1 MRVTRRAR
9 GDGEGERGAVA
20 VFVAISLIA
29 IIAFAV
35 LTVDVGGLL
44 YRRRAMVNAS
54 DAAALAAA
62 QSCALTTDTTVPEIE
77 ADQNAALN
85 LSGLQPT
92 DGGIIDSSGC
102 DLAPTG
108 HVTTSYTTT
117 QPLYFGE
124 VIGLGNQRPVQ
135 ATATAAWG
143 PTGGATNPVPVVLNL
158 ATFQGNCEIPL
169 PDAAIGQQCY
179 LWYDNDRFVGSNFGF
194 LDLSEWNV
202 DPASTNCNAGG
213 GSSQLE
219 SWIDGNYTGPALTL
233 NYPNPTYVCTT
244 SGNRQSTWDTL
255 ANHIGQIETFPV
267 NDQTQQITGGGGQ
280 TTFFDIVGF
289 ASLRIENI
297 YRANQAPPACGP
309 KPNNNSAHCMIVSWQ
324 GYQVGGI
331 DPNGGQ
337 NLGTLSIRLCD
348 QAISPCPDQ

>member
-1 MRVTRRAR
+1 MARAR
-9 GDGEGERGAVA
+9 LHGEDGAAAVEFAIVVAVLVIFIFGIIEFGMAFWQVQNLRAATREGARGAA
-20 VFVAISLIA
+20 VPGNSNQISNAIVGASAAFLPPGYLG
-29 IIAFAV
+29 FAV
-35 LTVDVGGLL
+35 GGRL
-44 YRRRAMVNAS
+44 YRRRAGVNAS
-54 DAAALAAA
+54 VPAALAAA
-62 QSCALTTDTTVPEIE
+62 KSGAVTAATVVPETG
-77 ADQNAALN
+77 AGQNAALN
-85 LSGLQPT
+85 ISGLQPP

-102 DLAPTG
+102 GLAPTG

-233 NYPNPTYVCTT
+233 N
-244 SGNRQSTWDTL
+244 
-255 ANHIGQIETFPV
+255 
-267 NDQTQQITGGGGQ
+267 
-280 TTFFDIVGF
+280 
-289 ASLRIENI
+289 
-297 YRANQAPPACGP
+297 
-309 KPNNNSAHCMIVSWQ
+309 
-324 GYQVGGI
+324 
-331 DPNGGQ
+331 
-337 NLGTLSIRLCD
+337 
-348 QAISPCPDQ
+348 